1 MDGVILGVGLEKRY
15 LKESLGIAEVGGNI
29 VGEAE
34 PLGLVQGLVVE
45 YTSLSENVLS
55 QKWPYKVHHF
65 EVSKFK
71 VKNLRMSKVD
81 MQRIVALQICETWV
95 KLSSSAEFHRA
106 TSPETCS
113 L

>member
-1 MDGVILGVGLEKRY
+1 MLDFELKNHITYSGSRIGKRY

-55 QKWPYKVHHF
+55 QKWPYK
-65 EVSKFK
+65 
-71 VKNLRMSKVD
+71 
-81 MQRIVALQICETWV
+81 
-95 KLSSSAEFHRA
+95 SAQF
-106 TSPETCS
+106 
-113 L
+113 